1 LSKGLSAPVG
11 SLICGSAAF
20 IHEARRMR
28 KLLGGGMRQA
38 GVIAAPG
45 IVALTDMVARLA
57 DDHRNARI
65 LADGVASLPGVVLDP
80 PEVDTNIVVFRMPGV
95 TQAEALEE
103 ALGREGVLVSNFGG
117 GRLRAVTHDGISEAD
132 CRAAVEVM
140 AKVHR
145 DLFPA

>member
-1 LSKGLSAPVG
+1 
-11 SLICGSAAF
+11 
-20 IHEARRMR
+20 MR

-95 TQAEALEE
+95 AQAEAFEVALE
-103 ALGREGVLVSNFGG
+103 REGVLVSNFGG
-117 GRLRAVTHDGISEAD
+117 GRLRVVTHDGISEAD

-140 AKVHR
+140 QRVWR
-145 DLFPA
+145 R